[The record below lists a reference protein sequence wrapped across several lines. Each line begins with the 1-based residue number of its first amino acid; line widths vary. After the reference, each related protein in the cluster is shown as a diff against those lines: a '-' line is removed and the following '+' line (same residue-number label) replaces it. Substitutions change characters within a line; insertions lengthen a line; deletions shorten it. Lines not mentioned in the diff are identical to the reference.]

1 MCMAE
6 VLLFAVKSGLQTSVC
21 LKATNTMKEPLMLM
35 LEDLHKVTH
44 ALWKTQVSPSEPLS
58 LLASSAERSQQISD
72 GLMFVFS
79 LACANQLSLSHD
91 WNIYCEVQLNRLLKF
106 WIKIWIYNRTLFKVS
121 VQSDLWLDVCLGFAD
136 YHWKGTE
143 ATTMARAA
151 EKCTMT
157 SFYISFFFFSHIS

>member
-6 VLLFAVKSGLQTSVC
+6 VVLFAVKSGLQTSVC

-35 LEDLHKVTH
+35 LEDLPKVTY
-44 ALWKTQVSPSEPLS
+44 ALWKTQVRPSEPLS

-72 GLMFVFS
+72 VLMFVFS

-91 WNIYCEVQLNRLLKF
+91 WNIYCEVQFNSLLKC

-121 VQSDLWLDVCLGFAD
+121 VRSVNSIAQFTNLWSVTWCLS
-136 YHWKGTE
+136 WIRWLPLKGSLSNDNGE
-143 ATTMARAA
+143 GSGNAV
-151 EKCTMT
+151 
-157 SFYISFFFFSHIS
+157 YY

>member
-21 LKATNTMKEPLMLM
+21 LKTTNTMKEPLMLM

-72 GLMFVFS
+72 VLMFVFS

-106 WIKIWIYNRTLFKVS
+106 WIKIWIYITVRYLKLASNLICDLMFVLDSLTTIQRELKQRQWRGQRKNARWRLFT
-121 VQSDLWLDVCLGFAD
+121 F
-136 YHWKGTE
+136 
-143 ATTMARAA
+143 R
-151 EKCTMT
+151 
-157 SFYISFFFFSHIS
+157 FFSHIS